1 VPAPGGEGRPPVD
14 IDVIVAAFACVV
26 AGRAHQHQLLL
37 AQQLDTEA
45 GQELGRIKHGDVERA
60 GAQLFQ
66 KLVRHADMGVD
77 GDVGPPGTHPHQ
89 PVEQQRVPQAELA
102 AQRQRPGAAGRQGEL
117 VAGAL
122 PDLHEGLREALELAA
137 GRRQPRAVAVSDE
150 KLAAQPLLQRA
161 DAR

>member
-1 VPAPGGEGRPPVD
+1 MSGRRARIPTSQSSSSGFHRLSSPPSASAP
-14 IDVIVAAFACVV
+14 
-26 AGRAHQHQLLL
+26 
-37 AQQLDTEA
+37 
-45 GQELGRIKHGDVERA
+45 
-60 GAQLFQ
+60 
-66 KLVRHADMGVD
+66 
-77 GDVGPPGTHPHQ
+77 
-89 PVEQQRVPQAELA
+89 
-102 AQRQRPGAAGRQGEL
+102 GRQGEL